1 MSDTEARER
10 LARLIVDALEVG
22 TGKNEQDVI
31 EDLFDSFGLDFA
43 TLDRQFPR
51 RGFAQQRTTLL
62 REAAAE
68 QLAGAAPTTAVL
80 LNGVVRLGG
89 RFVSMVE
96 EIYQRLARHTA
107 TTTGTSEVFRLR
119 RSDVDESPP
128 TISPAFLEQV
138 RRLTSTL
145 TRIEIGRID
154 VTAVQSFVGWDNGGL
169 YGTWPPRDGSGNRL
183 ADHILALGWIAP
195 AVADQGTSSAM
206 WAEATDAVVTATRAA
221 ERVIG
226 TAEWLVRS
234 YLTSLDA
241 FSDEDGVIRSA
252 DVFTYETSSWITN
265 QMERQFQHEVGRY
278 RNSETLAALAFP
290 LQVNGINEPAFLG
303 LDRQLGPVHV
313 PAPDRIGSGSSGTGM
328 GMLAGFV
335 AQWRDGHWSHG
346 SRAELEPKLFGDPQ
360 HLTQW
365 LDTLTS
371 QCDDAA
377 EWLATEVLHP
387 TMPLDVTTLLES
399 VEEFLNLPLW
409 RQRDLL
415 YEVWVLCATLD
426 ACEHAGWRVHLAGT
440 ADADGV
446 WELSRG
452 ATDKPVGQLLRQSPS
467 PTSLDVWREPRR
479 TAATGE
485 VTPDVTVATPAPYA
499 RELIVVEA
507 KDRRRMRGRQALSRA
522 ERYAAALCPAV
533 TWVVNHCDYRRNTD
547 PLEEHGT
554 VWSRIRLAAQF
565 RPGNVPAAFTDTIR
579 AAVTPPDDQA
589 SGAGRT

>member
-22 TGKNEQDVI
+22 TTKNEQDVI
-31 EDLFDSFGLDFA
+31 EDLFYSFGLDFA
-43 TLDRQFPR
+43 TLARQFPR
-51 RGFAQQRTTLL
+51 DRFTQQRTTLL

-107 TTTGTSEVFRLR
+107 TTTGTSEAFRLR
-119 RSDVDESPP
+119 RSDVDESPL

-154 VTAVQSFVGWDNGGL
+154 VTAVQSFLGSDNGEFF
-169 YGTWPPRDGSGNRL
+169 GTWPPRDASGNRL
-183 ADHILALGWIAP
+183 ADRILTLGWIAP

-206 WAEATDAVVTATRAA
+206 WAEVTDAVATATRAA
-221 ERVIG
+221 ERVVSI
-226 TAEWLVRS
+226 AEWLVRS

-265 QMERQFQHEVGRY
+265 QLERQFKEEADRY
-278 RNSETLAALAFP
+278 RSSEILAELAFP
-290 LQVNGINEPAFLG
+290 LQVTGIDEPTFLG

-313 PAPDRIGSGSSGTGM
+313 PAPDRIGGGTGM

-335 AQWRDGHWSHG
+335 AQWRDGHWSHR
-346 SRAELEPKLFGDPQ
+346 SRAELEPKLFSDPQ

-387 TMPLDVTTLLES
+387 TIPLDVTTLLES

-446 WELSRG
+446 WELPRRE
-452 ATDKPVGQLLRQSPS
+452 ADKPVGQLLRQSPS
-467 PTSLDVWREPRR
+467 PTCLDVWREPRR
-479 TAATGE
+479 TAATGV

-507 KDRRRMRGRQALSRA
+507 KDRRRMRGREALSRA

-533 TWVVNHCDYRRNTD
+533 TWVVNHCDYKRDTD

-589 SGAGRT
+589 SDAGRT

>member
-1 MSDTEARER
+1 MSDQEARGR

-31 EDLFDSFGLDFA
+31 GDLFDSFGLDFA

-51 RGFAQQRTTLL
+51 HRFPQQRTTLL

-107 TTTGTSEVFRLR
+107 TTTGTSEAFRLR
-119 RSDVDESPP
+119 RSDVDESPL

-154 VTAVQSFVGWDNGGL
+154 VTAVQSFLRWDVGRLHGN
-169 YGTWPPRDGSGNRL
+169 WPPRDASGNRL

-195 AVADQGTSSAM
+195 AVADQDTSSAM
-206 WAEATDAVVTATRAA
+206 WAEATDAVITATRAA

-241 FSDEDGVIRSA
+241 FSDENGVIRSA
-252 DVFTYETSSWITN
+252 DVFTYESSHWITN
-265 QMERQFQHEVGRY
+265 QMERQFKNEVSRY
-278 RNSETLAALAFP
+278 HNSETLAVLAFP
-290 LQVNGINEPAFLG
+290 SHVNGIDEPTFLG

-313 PAPDRIGSGSSGTGM
+313 PGSDSGGTGM

-335 AQWRDGHWSHG
+335 AQWRDGHWSLQ

-371 QCDDAA
+371 QCNDAA

-415 YEVWVLCATLD
+415 YEIWVLCATLD

-440 ADADGV
+440 ADTDGV
-446 WELSRG
+446 WELPNK
-452 ATDKPVGQLLRQSPS
+452 ATDKPVGQLQRQSPS
-467 PTSLDVWREPRR
+467 PTYLDVWREPNR
-479 TAATGE
+479 TPVTGD

-507 KDRRRMRGRQALSRA
+507 KDRRRMRVHKALSDA

-533 TWVVNHCDYRRNTD
+533 TWVVNHCDYRRDTD

-579 AAVTPPDDQA
+579 TAVTPPDDQA
-589 SGAGRT
+589 SGADQT